1 MDCFLINLKKYGG
14 NMKNK
19 LLLNFSFYAL
29 INLLLFG
36 VLTTFNIIGILKP
49 NYYTVNTCVYIFS
62 SIMCIVY
69 YLYIYKNYLINN
81 KPKDCIIMLFITMI
95 VGAPQIIYGL
105 MNPGVHLAISGTWM
119 GGLLSLSINNII
131 LCLKNNKNLSV
142 LSCILKIWIN
152 IVFPGMFI
160 VGLSVVFFAEH
171 YAVL

>member
-1 MDCFLINLKKYGG
+1 M
-14 NMKNK
+14 
-19 LLLNFSFYAL
+19 
-29 INLLLFG
+29 
-36 VLTTFNIIGILKP
+36 T
-49 NYYTVNTCVYIFS
+49 YIFS
-62 SIMCIVY
+62 SIICIVY

>member
-62 SIMCIVY
+62 SIICIVY

-81 KPKDCIIMLFITMI
+81 KP
-95 VGAPQIIYGL
+95 QI
-105 MNPGVHLAISGTWM
+105 AIAS
-119 GGLLSLSINNII
+119 
-131 LCLKNNKNLSV
+131 
-142 LSCILKIWIN
+142 
-152 IVFPGMFI
+152 
-160 VGLSVVFFAEH
+160 
-171 YAVL
+171 